1 MKMRLFAPL
10 VFTAL
15 LPNVAFAQA
24 PSTTNVD
31 LGVANVTFV
40 RIAAGTFTMG
50 SSSSDPG
57 RKDDELAHSVTLSNG
72 FYIQTTPVTVGVW
85 KRFVDATGYRSEAE
99 KGTSGGSGWN
109 GSALVQGPSYNWKSP
124 GFPQTDEHPVT
135 IITYEDALQFTRW
148 ATRITKRSMTLPT
161 EAQWEYAYRAGT
173 TSTYYD
179 INAKDPLALG
189 WFKDNAGQGTKPVG
203 QKKPNAW
210 GLYDMGGNVW
220 EWCLDWYAPYAPANA
235 TDPMQTVA
243 DASDKPRR
251 VLRGGSWLKDRSNG
265 RAAARFRSTPGTR
278 NADNGFRLVI
288 LDQAPDLTAEAPVP
302 NQPLPAQSPPPV
314 HGSNPSSN
322 SDTGFFACFGSLFVL
337 PFIGVFIFIFWK
349 LIKSVTGGKSGG
361 SGGRGATSMISVRPG
376 KDGFWMHPNGH
387 HRGAQVTINY
397 RSMGITRV
405 AHARVE
411 NPNLEQF
418 VYTGYTPEILEVVHV
433 TSTNSSWQPSSNSS
447 NWSSR
452 RQHSSSRH
460 NSWDN
465 HHSSSNDSSFGGYP
479 PAY

>member
-1 MKMRLFAPL
+1 MKAWLVVPL
-10 VFTAL
+10 SLTAVT
-15 LPNVAFAQA
+15 PNVAFAQD
-24 PSTTNVD
+24 PPTTNVD
-31 LGVANVTFV
+31 LGGANVTFV
-40 RIAAGTFTMG
+40 RIAAGTFMMG
-50 SSSSDPG
+50 SPAAEPG

-72 FYIQTTPVTVGVW
+72 FYLQTIPVTVGVW

-109 GSALVQGPSYNWKSP
+109 GSALVQGPSYTWKSP
-124 GFPQTDEHPVT
+124 GFPQTDDHPVT
-135 IITYEDALQFTRW
+135 IITYDDALQFTRW
-148 ATRITKRSMTLPT
+148 ATRATGRSMTLPT

-220 EWCLDWYAPYAPANA
+220 QWCLDWYAPYGSANA
-235 TDPMQTVA
+235 TDPLQTVA

-288 LDQAPDLTAEAPVP
+288 LDKAPDVSNEAPLP
-302 NQPLPAQSPPPV
+302 NQPLPAQSPPPIQ
-314 HGSNPSSN
+314 SNNPSST
-322 SDTGFFACFGSLFVL
+322 SEPSSFSCFGSLFVL
-337 PFIGVFIFIFWK
+337 PFIGAFIIFFWK
-349 LIKSVTGGKSGG
+349 VIKSVTGGS
-361 SGGRGATSMISVRPG
+361 SGGRGATSGISVRPG
-376 KDGFWMHPNGH
+376 KDGFWMHPNGRH
-387 HRGAQVTINY
+387 AGAQVTINY
-397 RSMGITRV
+397 RSMGIMRS

-411 NPNLEQF
+411 NPNIEQF
-418 VYTGYTPEILEVVHV
+418 VYTGYTPEILEVVDV
-433 TSTNSSWQPSSNSS
+433 VSTNPSWQPSSNSS

-452 RQHSSSRH
+452 HQRSSSHH